1 MMQIFLKELSILGL
15 IFMISACGF
24 QLRGNIQANF
34 DSISISGGT
43 PSFNKTLQRKFR
55 QAGISIKS
63 SAEAEKI
70 VEIIVNKFTKTILT
84 LTGTGL
90 VSEYQLDYDVT
101 YRFKNKDGAWN
112 LPVTIEASRTYTY
125 DDSDILAKDEEEKR
139 LISGMEDQLIKTM
152 ATQISLSK

>member
-1 MMQIFLKELSILGL
+1 MQIFLKELAILWL
-15 IFMISACGF
+15 ILMISGCGF
-24 QLRGNIQANF
+24 QLRGDIQANF

-43 PSFNKTLQRKFR
+43 SSFNKTLQRKFR

-63 SAEAEKI
+63 ASEAKKI
-70 VEIIVNKFTKTILT
+70 VEIIKNSFTKTILT
-84 LTGTGL
+84 LTGTGT
-90 VSEYQLDYDVT
+90 VSEYELDYVVT
-101 YRFKNKDGAWN
+101 YRFKSKDGPWN
-112 LPVTIEASRTYTY
+112 LPVTIEASRNYTY

>member
-1 MMQIFLKELSILGL
+1 
-15 IFMISACGF
+15 MISGCGF
-24 QLRGNIQANF
+24 QLRGDIQANF

-43 PSFNKTLQRKFR
+43 SSFNKTLQRKFR

-63 SAEAEKI
+63 TSEAEKI
-70 VEIIVNKFTKTILT
+70 VEIIKNSFTKTILT
-84 LTGTGL
+84 LTGTGA
-90 VSEYQLDYDVT
+90 VSEYQLDYVVT
-101 YRFKNKDGAWN
+101 YRFKSKDGPWN
-112 LPVTIEASRTYTY
+112 LPVTIEASRNYTY